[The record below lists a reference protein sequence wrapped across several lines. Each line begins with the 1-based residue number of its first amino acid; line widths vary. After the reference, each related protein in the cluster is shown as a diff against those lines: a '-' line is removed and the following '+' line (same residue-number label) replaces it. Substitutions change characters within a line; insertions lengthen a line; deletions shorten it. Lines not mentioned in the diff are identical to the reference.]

1 MGGMKKNFLVRA
13 FFGVTIAAFGG
24 VLLLRNLE
32 IIKFDSWHL
41 FWGTVWA
48 VGLILAGLMTIFSSR
63 RASLRVWG
71 LLLMTIGVSI
81 GLGAYG
87 VINISVWKIFWPVML
102 IAIGLIVS
110 VGSGGHK
117 RSKKSVADDSGNE
130 KIAIFYG
137 EESRVKGDYT
147 GGSATAIFGGV
158 DLDLRQAKIKDGA
171 VIDIFTFC
179 GGVSISLPDD
189 VIVKNE
195 VRGILGGSED
205 KTVSKSSAKKTIYLR
220 GECVLGGLEVK

>member
-1 MGGMKKNFLVRA
+1 MKKNFLIRA

-24 VLLLRNLE
+24 ILLLKNLE
-32 IIKFDSWHL
+32 IINFDSWHV

-48 VGLILAGLMTIFSSR
+48 AGLILAGLMTIFSSR

-158 DLDLRQAKIKDGA
+158 ELDLRRANIKDGA

-179 GGVSISLPDD
+179 GGVSINMPDD

-205 KTVSKSSAKKTIYLR
+205 KSVSKPSAKKTIYLR
-220 GECVLGGLEVK
+220 GECVLGGLEIK

>member
-1 MGGMKKNFLVRA
+1 MKKNFLVRV
-13 FFGVTIAAFGG
+13 FFGVTIAALGG
-24 VLLLRNLE
+24 ILLLRNLE

-48 VGLILAGLMTIFSSR
+48 VGLVLAGLTTIISSR
-63 RASLRVWG
+63 KILTRAWG
-71 LLLMTIGVSI
+71 LLLMATGVSI
-81 GLGAYG
+81 GLNSYG
-87 VINISVWKIFWPVML
+87 VIDISIWKIFWPVVL
-102 IAIGLIVS
+102 IAVGLVFIFS
-110 VGSGGHK
+110 VGSGGYK
-117 RSKKSVADDSGNE
+117 RSKKSVADDSSNE
-130 KIAIFYG
+130 KVAIFYG

-147 GGSATAIFGGV
+147 GGSVTAIFGGV
-158 DLDLRQAKIKDGA
+158 ELDLRQAKIKDGA
-171 VIDIFTFC
+171 VIDIFAFC
-179 GGVSISLPDD
+179 GGASISMPDD

>member
-1 MGGMKKNFLVRA
+1 MKKNFLVRA

-24 VLLLRNLE
+24 VLLLKNLE
-32 IIKFDSWHL
+32 IINFDSWHL

-48 VGLILAGLMTIFSSR
+48 VGLVLAGLMTIFSSR

-87 VINISVWKIFWPVML
+87 VINISVWKIFWPVIL
-102 IAIGLIVS
+102 IAIGLMVS

-117 RSKKSVADDSGNE
+117 RSKKSATDDSGNE
-130 KIAIFYG
+130 KVAIFYG

-147 GGSATAIFGGV
+147 GGSATAVFGGV

-179 GGVSISLPDD
+179 GGVSINMPDD

-205 KTVSKSSAKKTIYLR
+205 KTVSKSSAKKTIILR
-220 GECVLGGLEVK
+220 GECVLGGLEIK